1 MQIST
6 GQFFKSQNENLA
18 DLKTGVA
25 KLQQQIA
32 TGKQM
37 EIPSDNPVAFS
48 DAARLKHQ
56 LAKLDQYGR
65 NMNNLM
71 QRMKTEETTLSDATN
86 ILTRIQELSIQGAND
101 TLSPE
106 NRKTIAGEISQLRD
120 SLLQLANVKD
130 SADQSIFGGFSGT
143 STPFLQD
150 EQGNVTFVGDT
161 NVQNVEI
168 ASGVETKASGNG
180 FEIFMQVQVP
190 GQAGVKSVFKLI
202 QDTVDQLNLGKSCS
216 PQMGGITASLDQVN
230 NAQMLAGTRMA
241 KITRQQEALTSAQTQ
256 AKTMLSVVEDTD
268 IEKVVTELKQKMLSL
283 EASQASFVK
292 IADLSL
298 FNYMR

>member
-6 GQFFKSQNENLA
+6 GQFFKSQMENLA

-25 KLQQQIA
+25 KLQQQVA
-32 TGKQM
+32 TGKQI
-37 EIPSDNPVAFS
+37 EVPSDNPVAFS

-56 LAKLDQYGR
+56 LGKFDQYER
-65 NMNNLM
+65 NMTNLM
-71 QRMKTEETTLSDATN
+71 QRMTLEEATLADATN
-86 ILTRIQELSIQGAND
+86 ILTRIQELALQGAND

-106 NRKTIAGEISQLRD
+106 NRKTISGEISELRD
-120 SLLQLANVKD
+120 SLLQLANTKD
-130 SADQSIFGGFSGT
+130 NSGLSIFGGFSGT
-143 STPFLQD
+143 STPFQKD

-168 ASGVETKASGNG
+168 ADGVETKANGSG
-180 FEIFMQVQVP
+180 FEIFMQVQEP
-190 GQAGVKSVFKLI
+190 GASSVKPLFSILGDLVNELKAGRSGI
-202 QDTVDQLNLGKSCS
+202 NLSSGVA
-216 PQMGGITASLDQVN
+216 ASLDQVN
-230 NAQMLAGTRMA
+230 NARMLAGTRIA
-241 KITRQQEALTSAQTQ
+241 KITRQQDVLASTQLQ
-256 AKTMLSVVEDTD
+256 AKTMLSTVEDTD

-298 FNYMR
+298 FNYLR

>member
-6 GQFFKSQNENLA
+6 GQFFKSQTENLM

-56 LAKLDQYGR
+56 LGKLDQYGR
-65 NMNNLM
+65 NMTNLM
-71 QRMKTEETTLSDATN
+71 QRMKMEESTLSDATN

-106 NRKTIAGEISQLRD
+106 NRKTIAGEISQLREA
-120 SLLQLANVKD
+120 LLQLANVKD
-130 SADQSIFGGFSGT
+130 SSDQSIFGGFSGT
-143 STPFLQD
+143 TVPFIQD
-150 EQGNVTFVGDT
+150 EQGNITFVGDT
-161 NVQNVEI
+161 NVQSVEI
-168 ASGVETKASGNG
+168 ADGVETKASGNG

-190 GQAGVKSVFKLI
+190 GQSGVNSVFQLI
-202 QDTVDQLNLGKSCS
+202 QDAVDQLNLGKSCS
-216 PQMGGITASLDQVN
+216 SQMGGITASLDQVN
-230 NAQMLAGTRMA
+230 NAQMLAGTRMS
-241 KITRQQEALTSAQTQ
+241 KITRQQDALISAQTQ
-256 AKTMLSVVEDTD
+256 TKTMLSLVQDTD

-292 IADLSL
+292 ISDLSL
-298 FNYMR
+298 FNYLR